1 MLHEGTEGVNAGNIL
16 LFDENTLSKCKFVQT
31 IRKSEELKYSSI
43 ISPELIETDRGY
55 HLVCYRRLIALS
67 QQQREKIGE
76 QWGSGSQNKTVLTC
90 SGITSPKS
98 HSNAG
103 ISPKICLF
111 CSSAQKKVKGKEQKL
126 TNIEKVMQY
135 ATWLQDQPMLTKI
148 TVVDLTSKE
157 AKYYGICRVKYQS
170 EAESTLEGRKT
181 SINVTF
187 SHSHSLWHKERKAHA
202 KAINDLKIYIEN
214 QILDK
219 KEAHRLIDTNSYLSS
234 TFTRHCGHRFET
246 NYQ

>member
-135 ATWLQDQPMLTKI
+135 ATWLQD
-148 TVVDLTSKE
+148 
-157 AKYYGICRVKYQS
+157 RVKYQS

-202 KAINDLKIYIEN
+202 KVINDLKIYIED

-219 KEAHRLIDTNSYLSS
+219 KEAHQLIDINSYLSS